1 MLAPYNY
8 AGTILGTFVSRALLL
23 IQLSL
28 DKSHYVVYFMKVD
41 FFSNEFLIISMNYA
55 VETDDTSLQICNAIL
70 SADQLDQQV
79 QILAF
84 KKYVLLWGG
93 QVVDGV
99 HTFFLNYVTT
109 ILLND

>member
-1 MLAPYNY
+1 
-8 AGTILGTFVSRALLL
+8 
-23 IQLSL
+23 
-28 DKSHYVVYFMKVD
+28 MKVD

>member
-1 MLAPYNY
+1 
-8 AGTILGTFVSRALLL
+8 
-23 IQLSL
+23 
-28 DKSHYVVYFMKVD
+28 
-41 FFSNEFLIISMNYA
+41 MNYA

-84 KKYVLLWGG
+84 KKYVLLRGR

-99 HTFFLNYVTT
+99 NIYLF
-109 ILLND
+109 IM

>member
-1 MLAPYNY
+1 
-8 AGTILGTFVSRALLL
+8 
-23 IQLSL
+23 
-28 DKSHYVVYFMKVD
+28 
-41 FFSNEFLIISMNYA
+41 MNYA

>member
-1 MLAPYNY
+1 
-8 AGTILGTFVSRALLL
+8 
-23 IQLSL
+23 
-28 DKSHYVVYFMKVD
+28 MKVD

-55 VETDDTSLQICNAIL
+55 VETDDTSLQICDAIL
-70 SADQLDQQV
+70 SADQLGQQV